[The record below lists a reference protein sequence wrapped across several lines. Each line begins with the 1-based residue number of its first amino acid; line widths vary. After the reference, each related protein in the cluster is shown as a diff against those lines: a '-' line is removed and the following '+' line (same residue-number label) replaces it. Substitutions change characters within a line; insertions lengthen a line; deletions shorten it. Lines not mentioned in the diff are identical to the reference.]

1 MSLITAISTVVGLD
15 VLVLALLAYV
25 MRIPFR
31 ISRGHTEPA
40 LIAAETARAAAER
53 VAARARPVRGDAR
66 APAARVGMPSA
77 A

>member
-31 ISRGHTEPA
+31 MSRGHTEPNV
-40 LIAAETARAAAER
+40 IKAETTRAVTEH

-66 APAARVGMPSA
+66 TRTARVGMPSA